1 MRAFVLLRLAARSV
15 GRNARRS
22 ILTAAAM
29 VIGLALLIFSRAL
42 SDGGHE
48 QWIESAVRMGSGHVA
63 IQAPRYLETGK
74 IEHRLERDQ
83 LGRAVEA
90 IEALDP
96 ELGVVAWAPRL
107 SVSGLA
113 SSAASALPVRV
124 EGVDP
129 EREATFSQFEGE
141 LRDGRY
147 LEADD
152 GLHAFVGV
160 ELARRLD
167 LEVGNRFVLTA
178 QTASGEVEG
187 QLVRV
192 AGTFRTAVSE
202 LDEGLIHVPIETVRA
217 WLGATG
223 SATTVAIL
231 VDPSMRTDEVV
242 DALSVSLESDPDIRV
257 LGWRESTPDL
267 DSAVRI
273 DDYGDYIFHIILF
286 AIIALA
292 ILNAVLISVLGRR
305 REFGI
310 LRAMGL
316 TGFETGVVVF
326 VEGLLLTAAS
336 GVVGM
341 VLGFAITWGFFRDG
355 LDFSGLMSSEMSFSG
370 SIIDPVIVPFFQ
382 LRQVLVSVYFILVI
396 GSLASLY
403 PALRASRLDP
413 ADAMKFEQ

>member
-1 MRAFVLLRLAARSV
+1 MRVLVLLRLAARGV

-22 ILTAAAM
+22 MLTAAAM
-29 VIGLALLIFSRAL
+29 VLGLALLIFSRAL

-48 QWIESAVRMGSGHVA
+48 QWIDSAVRMGSGHVA
-63 IQAPRYLETGK
+63 IQAPGYLETGK
-74 IEHRLERDQ
+74 LEHRLDGEQ
-83 LGRAVEA
+83 VGAAVEA
-90 IEALDP
+90 IESLAP
-96 ELGVVAWAPRL
+96 ELGVLAWAPRL
-107 SVSGLA
+107 SVNGLA
-113 SSAASALPVRV
+113 SSAASALPVRI

-129 EREATFSQFEGE
+129 GREATFSDFESKLQE
-141 LRDGRY
+141 GRY
-147 LEADD
+147 LQAED
-152 GLHAFVGV
+152 GLHAFVGA

-178 QTASGEVEG
+178 QSASGDVEG

-192 AGTFRTAVSE
+192 AGIFRTAVME
-202 LDEGLIHVPIETVRA
+202 LDEGLVHMPIETARS
-217 WLGATG
+217 WLGAEG
-223 SATTVAIL
+223 AATTVAVL
-231 VDPSMRTDEVV
+231 VEPSLKTDGVAAEL
-242 DALSVSLESDPDIRV
+242 AGRLGSDTGVRV
-257 LGWRESTPDL
+257 LGWRESSPDL

-326 VEGLLLTAAS
+326 IEGLLLTAAS

-341 VLGFAITWGFFRDG
+341 VLGFAFTWGFFRDG
-355 LDFSGLMSSEMSFSG
+355 LDFSGLMDSEMSFSG
-370 SIIDPVIVPFFQ
+370 SVIDPVIVPFFQ
-382 LRQVLVSVYFILVI
+382 LQQVLVSVYFILII

-403 PALRASRLDP
+403 PALRASKLDP
-413 ADAMKFEQ
+413 AEAMKFEQ